1 MTAPIRFIT
10 LPYDLVREACYGY
23 AQPQAHALNAIRATV
38 EEQAISPFTP
48 QSPVLYVRRKDLN
61 WAHEHKSEVTIGARY
76 APLMEYTTPLFLE
89 GRQGLQAWQDGR
101 DAMRNERDLHIN
113 NADKLRSE
121 LGQLVDAMNALKRS
135 VHGFNEA
142 QWERVHAAIASSEA
156 LLSKQVSTQ

>member
-38 EEQAISPFTP
+38 EEQAISPFAP

-101 DAMRNERDLHIN
+101 DAMRNERD
-113 NADKLRSE
+113 AALRRLAEVSAMVKE
-121 LGQLVDAMNALKRS
+121 LLEHPSMSFHQVALIQA
-135 VHGFNEA
+135 VLD
-142 QWERVHAAIASSEA
+142 ASSA
-156 LLSKQVSTQ
+156 Q